1 MQQLE
6 QLYSNEK
13 YLDFLELARE
23 MYQTQNTIN
32 VSQEICDALVKY
44 YDVTKIGV
52 NTEILNTLFSENPI
66 INNQIKTPI
75 NPFLMMCLI
84 TGAVEVYQEYCSCH
98 LNVITRE
105 MNENEMMDYYT
116 EMYSVSEELVDGL
129 FHNYK
134 TVFKGTDYNGKMV
147 GINENTDFVMLP
159 TKDYYLMEDLI
170 ENYNK
175 IVGRRDIFFN
185 ISERYEN
192 C

>member
-1 MQQLE
+1 
-6 QLYSNEK
+6 
-13 YLDFLELARE
+13 
-23 MYQTQNTIN
+23 
-32 VSQEICDALVKY
+32 
-44 YDVTKIGV
+44 
-52 NTEILNTLFSENPI
+52 
-66 INNQIKTPI
+66 
-75 NPFLMMCLI
+75 
-84 TGAVEVYQEYCSCH
+84 
-98 LNVITRE
+98 
-105 MNENEMMDYYT
+105 MMDYYT